1 MRLVVERLELD
12 DGEVWAATPERTSL
26 GAHEIDVSM
35 ADGWGDGDG
44 DGAGVGPGAA
54 ETWSWSVA
62 RSASGAG
69 AVRAVR
75 MVFRVVD
82 AQGPI
87 RMLRHGYQSWSPSD
101 VAVFGVDRDPSLVP
115 GSVELIR
122 AINQADQRIV
132 THPDELR
139 SEWVTVLVDDGG
151 QPIVIGFDGGDRH
164 DGTFRL
170 RTGPSGVELCAE
182 AFLGDAVLDS
192 GERRVLHAITA
203 ATDARVDELLSGWA
217 SSVGRRSGARVDA
230 GHQVGWCSWYH
241 YFHGV
246 TRADIDA
253 NLARSDEWPFDV
265 FQVDDGFQ
273 SAIGDW
279 LEVSERFGGDLPS
292 MASSIAARG
301 RRPGLWLA
309 PFLAAPDSR
318 VATEH
323 PEWLARGADGE
334 PLVNMFNP
342 PWEGGRGGLM
352 YGLDTTRD
360 DVRAHLRE
368 LGATLVD
375 MGFEYLKLDFTFS
388 PSFDGVWSDASC
400 TPAQRV
406 RAGFDAIRA
415 GVGDDVF
422 LLGCGVP
429 LSNSVGV
436 VDANRIGADVA
447 PAWSLGP
454 VEPFLA
460 GYAGTQPAT
469 RHAWSATAIRSFL
482 HRRVWVNDP
491 DCVMLRTSE
500 TELTP
505 EAARTWARAVGVSGG
520 MVIVSDDLALLDGE
534 ARSVLDE
541 AIVLSRA
548 ADDAARAGDVAI
560 CPDLL
565 DGTEPRRLHSV
576 AGDLVVELL
585 DGASTYRPAG

>member
-12 DGEVWAATPERTSL
+12 DGDVSTTTPTRSSL
-26 GAHEIDVSM
+26 GDHEIELS
-35 ADGWGDGDG
+35 AAAGWGDGG
-44 DGAGVGPGAA
+44 GAGGGPGAA

-62 RSASGAG
+62 RSAPGAG
-69 AVRAVR
+69 AVRAARV
-75 MVFRVVD
+75 VFRVVD

-101 VAVFGVDRDPSLVP
+101 VAVFGVDRDPSLAP

-132 THPDELR
+132 SHADELR

-151 QPIVIGFDGGDRH
+151 RPIVVGFDGGDRH
-164 DGTFRL
+164 DGTLRL

-182 AFLGDAVLDS
+182 AFLGDAVLGS
-192 GERRVLHAITA
+192 GERRVLHAVTV
-203 ATDARVDELLSGWA
+203 ATGAPVDELLAAWA
-217 SSVGRRSGARVDA
+217 SMVGRRAGARLDA

-253 NLARSDEWPFDV
+253 NLTLSDDWPFDV

-279 LEVSERFGGDLPS
+279 LTVAERFGGDLPS
-292 MASSIAARG
+292 MAASIAGHG

-318 VATEH
+318 VALEH
-323 PEWLARGADGE
+323 PEWLARGTDGE

-352 YGLDTTRD
+352 YGLDTSRE
-360 DVRAHLRE
+360 DVREHLRA

-388 PSFDGVWSDASC
+388 PSFDGVWSDASF

-406 RAGFDAIRA
+406 RAGFDAIRT

-482 HRRVWVNDP
+482 HRRVWMNDP
-491 DCVMLRTSE
+491 DCVMLRTRE

-541 AIVLSRA
+541 AIALSQV
-548 ADDAARAGDVAI
+548 ADVAARAGDVAT

-565 DGTEPRRLHSV
+565 DGPEPRRLRSP
-576 AGDLVVELL
+576 AGDLVVDPT
-585 DGASTYRPAG
+585 DGRSTFRTAG

>member
-1 MRLVVERLELD
+1 
-12 DGEVWAATPERTSL
+12 
-26 GAHEIDVSM
+26 
-35 ADGWGDGDG
+35 
-44 DGAGVGPGAA
+44 
-54 ETWSWSVA
+54 
-62 RSASGAG
+62 
-69 AVRAVR
+69 
-75 MVFRVVD
+75 
-82 AQGPI
+82 
-87 RMLRHGYQSWSPSD
+87 
-101 VAVFGVDRDPSLVP
+101 
-115 GSVELIR
+115 
-122 AINQADQRIV
+122 
-132 THPDELR
+132 
-139 SEWVTVLVDDGG
+139 
-151 QPIVIGFDGGDRH
+151 
-164 DGTFRL
+164 
-170 RTGPSGVELCAE
+170 
-182 AFLGDAVLDS
+182 
-192 GERRVLHAITA
+192 
-203 ATDARVDELLSGWA
+203 
-217 SSVGRRSGARVDA
+217 
-230 GHQVGWCSWYH
+230 
-241 YFHGV
+241 V
-246 TRADIDA
+246 TRADIDF
-253 NLARSDEWPFDV
+253 NLALSDDWPFDV

-279 LEVSERFGGDLPS
+279 LTVSERFGGDLPS
-292 MASSIAARG
+292 MAAAIATRG

-323 PEWLARGADGE
+323 PEWLARDPNGE
-334 PLVNMFNP
+334 PLLNMFNP
-342 PWEGGRGGLM
+342 PWEGGRDGFM

-360 DVRAHLRE
+360 DVREHLRE
-368 LGATLVD
+368 LGATLID
-375 MGFEYLKLDFTFS
+375 MGFTYLKLDFTFS
-388 PSFDGVWSDASC
+388 PSFDGMWSDASC

-460 GYAGTQPAT
+460 GYAGTQPAR

-491 DCVMLRTSE
+491 DCVMLRTRE

-541 AIVLSRA
+541 AIALSRM
-548 ADDAARAGDVAI
+548 ADDAARAGDVAV

-565 DGTEPRRLHSV
+565 DGPEPHRLRSA
-576 AGDLVVELL
+576 AGDLVVELV
-585 DGASTYRPAG
+585 DGASTFRSAG

>member
-1 MRLVVERLELD
+1 MRLVVERLEVD
-12 DGEVWAATPERTSL
+12 DGQVWTASPAACTV
-26 GAHEIDVSM
+26 GAHDVALSVTE
-35 ADGWGDGDG
+35 GWGDGP
-44 DGAGVGPGAA
+44 GPGSV
-54 ETWSWSVA
+54 ESWSWSVA
-62 RSASGAG
+62 RSAAGAG

-75 MVFRVVD
+75 VVFRVVD
-82 AQGPI
+82 GRGPI

-101 VAVFGVDRDPSLVP
+101 VAVFGRDRDPSLVP

-132 THPDELR
+132 THGDELR
-139 SEWVTVLVDDGG
+139 SEWVTVLVDDLGE
-151 QPIVIGFDGGDRH
+151 PIVVGFDGGDRH
-164 DGTFRL
+164 DGTLRL
-170 RTGPSGVELCAE
+170 RTGETGVELCAE
-182 AFLGDAVLDS
+182 AFLGDAVLAS
-192 GERRVLHAITA
+192 GEQRMLHSVTV
-203 ATDARVDELLSGWA
+203 ATGAPVDDLLARWAVMVGRLSSARVS
-217 SSVGRRSGARVDA
+217 A

-253 NLARSDEWPFDV
+253 NLASSDEWPFDV

-279 LEVSERFGGDLPS
+279 LTVSERFGGDLAS
-292 MASSIAARG
+292 MATSIAGRG

-318 VATEH
+318 LVAEH
-323 PEWLARGADGE
+323 PDWLARGADGQ
-334 PLVNMFNP
+334 PLLNMFNP
-342 PWEGGRGGLM
+342 PWQGGLDGFM
-352 YGLDTTRD
+352 YGLDTTHD
-360 DVRAHLRE
+360 EVREHLRA

-388 PSFDGVWSDASC
+388 PSFDGVWSDPSS

-406 RAGFDAIRA
+406 RAGFDAIRT
-415 GVGDDVF
+415 GVGDDAF

-447 PAWSLGP
+447 PAWSIGST
-454 VEPFLA
+454 EPFLA
-460 GYAGTQPAT
+460 GYVGTQPAT

-491 DCVMLRTSE
+491 DCVMLRTRE

-505 EAARTWARAVGVSGG
+505 DAARTWARAVGVSGG

-541 AIVLSRA
+541 AIALSRA
-548 ADDAARAGDVAI
+548 ADAAACAGDVAT

-565 DGTEPRRLHSV
+565 DGPEPRRLRSV
-576 AGDLVVELL
+576 AGELVVDLA
-585 DGASTYRPAG
+585 DGRSVHRTAG